1 VWNRRVVEKI
11 EECVEVF
18 IELVRLEISM
28 IILNRHLRV
37 FMVQILIWIEGF
49 YGINWLVCL
58 VSGTCHGALGK
69 IST

>member
-37 FMVQILIWIEGF
+37 FMVQILIWIEGLF
-49 YGINWLVCL
+49 D
-58 VSGTCHGALGK
+58 
-69 IST
+69 